1 MAASDTRGPLA
12 GLRVLDLTE
21 HMAGPFCTMI
31 LADMGAEVLKVERPG
46 KGDSSRSMGD
56 GAERNPFF
64 RYINRNKKSVTLDYK
79 GPVGREVFLRLV
91 RSVDVLVENYRA
103 TVMERAGLGYAVLA
117 GENPRLV
124 YAQLSGFGADG
135 PYRDKGGLDLIAQGM
150 GGLMHVTGEPD
161 GPPTSVGQPI
171 CDLGTGMWG
180 VQGILAA
187 LYERERTGHGQK
199 VDCSLLETALGFSGW
214 TGAAW
219 LVDGR
224 EPTRQ
229 GARHRQNA
237 PYQRFATQ
245 DGYMMIGAAT
255 QYLWERCARALGRG
269 EWINDLRFRRNT
281 DRLRHREALEKEIE
295 RVLGTQPTAH
305 WVAALDAAGVPSGPV
320 NTYTQLF
327 ADPQVRHLEMVVHAD
342 DPELGRVPHVR
353 MPVRLS
359 RSQVAVRS
367 VAPKLAHGRGPERA
381 RIHPGRAGGAQ
392 ARARDLT
399 AGRGSAA
406 EGIPRPEPG
415 GDRTPRHPGGKD
427 LVLDTLALED
437 EQAIEAGRHVD
448 RAVAAVEAQHAA
460 VARPPGGVGVVDRRH
475 ATVRATAGW
484 RRERVAMARVDGA
497 SSRVPG
503 NLDLHPVEPE
513 IGLAVQRVPQGEEDG
528 PERGELRGHLV
539 GIDPRDRVAADGSV
553 DTIRGTP
560 AESRRA

>member
-1 MAASDTRGPLA
+1 MAASDARGPLA

-56 GAERNPFF
+56 GTERNPFF

-79 GPVGREVFLRLV
+79 GPVGREVFLRLM

-117 GENPRLV
+117 AENPRLV

-150 GGLMHVTGEPD
+150 GGLMHVTGEAD

-255 QYLWERCARALGRG
+255 QDLWERCARALGQG
-269 EWINDLRFRRNT
+269 EWIDDPRFLRNT

-295 RVLGTQPTAH
+295 HVLGTQPTAH
-305 WVAALDAAGVPSGPV
+305 WVAVLDAAGVPSGPV
-320 NTYTQLF
+320 NTYAQLF
-327 ADPQVRHLEMVVHAD
+327 ADPQVRHLGMVAYAD

-353 MPVRLS
+353 TPVRLS
-359 RSQVAVRS
+359 RSRVAVRS
-367 VAPKLAHGRGPERA
+367 VAPKLGAH
-381 RIHPGRAGGAQ
+381 
-392 ARARDLT
+392 T
-399 AGRGSAA
+399 AEVLKGLGYTPA
-406 EGIPRPEPG
+406 ELE
-415 GDRTPRHPGGKD
+415 
-427 LVLDTLALED
+427 AL
-437 EQAIEAGRHVD
+437 
-448 RAVAAVEAQHAA
+448 
-460 VARPPGGVGVVDRRH
+460 
-475 ATVRATAGW
+475 
-484 RRERVAMARVDGA
+484 RRERA
-497 SSRVPG
+497 
-503 NLDLHPVEPE
+503 
-513 IGLAVQRVPQGEEDG
+513 I
-528 PERGELRGHLV
+528 
-539 GIDPRDRVAADGSV
+539 
-553 DTIRGTP
+553 
-560 AESRRA
+560 

>member
-56 GAERNPFF
+56 GTERNPFF

-103 TVMERAGLGYAVLA
+103 TVMERAGLGYAALA
-117 GENPRLV
+117 AENPRLV

-224 EPTRQ
+224 EPARE

-255 QYLWERCARALGRG
+255 QELWERCARALGRS
-269 EWINDLRFRRNT
+269 EWIDDPRFRRNT
-281 DRLRHREALEKEIE
+281 DRLRHRESLEKEIE
-295 RVLGTQPTAH
+295 RVLGVQPTAH

-353 MPVRLS
+353 TPVRLS
-359 RSQVAVRS
+359 RSRVAVKS
-367 VAPKLAHGRGPERA
+367 VAPKLGAH
-381 RIHPGRAGGAQ
+381 
-392 ARARDLT
+392 T
-399 AGRGSAA
+399 AEVLKGLGYTPA
-406 EGIPRPEPG
+406 ELE
-415 GDRTPRHPGGKD
+415 
-427 LVLDTLALED
+427 AL
-437 EQAIEAGRHVD
+437 
-448 RAVAAVEAQHAA
+448 
-460 VARPPGGVGVVDRRH
+460 
-475 ATVRATAGW
+475 
-484 RRERVAMARVDGA
+484 RRERA
-497 SSRVPG
+497 
-503 NLDLHPVEPE
+503 
-513 IGLAVQRVPQGEEDG
+513 I
-528 PERGELRGHLV
+528 
-539 GIDPRDRVAADGSV
+539 
-553 DTIRGTP
+553 
-560 AESRRA
+560 